1 MCVQVS
7 PVDRS
12 PANHG
17 AHLSA
22 AACDILDG
30 QIGGYER
37 LENSTP
43 GFTMA
48 AYQHVIPGMQVQAA
62 QIFAGI
68 LQRCA
73 DLPASTRQKSR

>member
-1 MCVQVS
+1 MCVRVI

-17 AHLSA
+17 AHLFA

-43 GFTMA
+43 GFKMA
-48 AYQHVIPGMQVQAA
+48 TNQHVIPGMQVEAA
-62 QIFAGI
+62 QTLAGI

-73 DLPASTRQKSR
+73 DLPASTR